1 MTIDWIIITA
11 PTDRGGLPAPALARA
26 VATLTARRPQVTVRM
41 AVLGGTEVPITEALD
56 EAAAA
61 GARCVLLVSGQTL
74 GDTKQDAWCAR
85 IVGHW
90 LRTRPAGAT
99 GPQVRIAPLL
109 TGHDGYTELL
119 EAAID
124 EGGVPAR
131 QTTAPIQSPAWE
143 NVPGFARHVLVCR
156 GPRCSV
162 EGARESSVAL
172 AAALAARDLGDDQVL
187 QSLTGCLFP
196 CGQAPVMVVYP
207 DGVWY
212 SGMRPDRV
220 EQLVERHLIGDTPV
234 SEWIARQMRPA
245 EPGHTERGRAEP
257 GPAESTEAL

>member
-11 PTDRGGLPAPALARA
+11 PTDRGGLPAPALERA
-26 VATLTARRPQVTVRM
+26 VVALTARRPQVPVRV

-56 EAAAA
+56 EAATA

-85 IVGHW
+85 LVGHW
-90 LRTRPAGAT
+90 LRTRPAGST

-109 TGHDGYTELL
+109 TEHDGYAELL
-119 EAAID
+119 EAAIAG
-124 EGGVPAR
+124 GGVPAR

-172 AAALAARDLGDDQVL
+172 AAALAARDLGDDQAL

-220 EQLVERHLIGDTPV
+220 EQLVERHLVGDTPV
-234 SEWIARQMRPA
+234 PEWIARQMTPA
-245 EPGHTERGRAEP
+245 ATT
-257 GPAESTEAL
+257 PAATAPEDPAPEA